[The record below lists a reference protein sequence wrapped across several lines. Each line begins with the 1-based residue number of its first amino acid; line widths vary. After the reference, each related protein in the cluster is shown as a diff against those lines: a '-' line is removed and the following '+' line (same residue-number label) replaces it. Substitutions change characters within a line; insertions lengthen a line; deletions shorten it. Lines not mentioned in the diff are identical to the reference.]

1 MICYF
6 SLQTDMDNA
15 SFLAS
20 LAPDLRQEIL
30 LTADDAFITSLPPTL
45 IAEANVLRER
55 VAAQHRRRTEDANN
69 AAAVPRARASA
80 PRQAQPSEGGSRGR
94 RQRNGVLRV
103 EADRKEM
110 VFVPERMNKLGPLLT
125 PHSAK
130 AFFSLFYLLLPVQPQ
145 RIIHSEFDLIAE
157 YFPCCV
163 IHLVYLTII
172 ILLLELMLNM
182 CLCESAR
189 EPLLNAL
196 FGLLNNDKKS
206 VLELLDKLDSDQKD
220 ADVDQSGGPFPP
232 SSLIGVTAE
241 LVSTDSNSRM
251 GVFRRRQQ
259 VGNATATTVAA
270 SLPASARGSYHD
282 GKSIVIPVVARR
294 MISLA
299 SSLCKS
305 SPRMAFSM
313 LCNAEGAP
321 SCLDGLLDL
330 IHTEQYSQ
338 SATSLEQLL
347 SLMEMVVAPLSL
359 LPKEDSA
366 TAELQSNQVKVPR
379 VVVSKQR

>member
-1 MICYF
+1 
-6 SLQTDMDNA
+6 
-15 SFLAS
+15 
-20 LAPDLRQEIL
+20 
-30 LTADDAFITSLPPTL
+30 
-45 IAEANVLRER
+45 
-55 VAAQHRRRTEDANN
+55 
-69 AAAVPRARASA
+69 
-80 PRQAQPSEGGSRGR
+80 
-94 RQRNGVLRV
+94 
-103 EADRKEM
+103 
-110 VFVPERMNKLGPLLT
+110 
-125 PHSAK
+125 
-130 AFFSLFYLLLPVQPQ
+130 
-145 RIIHSEFDLIAE
+145 
-157 YFPCCV
+157 
-163 IHLVYLTII
+163 
-172 ILLLELMLNM
+172 M

-206 VLELLDKLDSDQKD
+206 VLELLDRLDSDQKD
-220 ADVDQSGGPFPP
+220 ADVNQSGGPFPP

-251 GVFRRRQQ
+251 GLLRRRQH
-259 VGNATATTVAA
+259 VGSATAVTIAA

-282 GKSIVIPVVARR
+282 GKSIVIPPVVARR